1 MISEPKLKQAT
12 VTPVPLRAKP
22 NEMGL
27 RGKGGAAERAS
38 FRRETETNDT
48 ELATTQVK
56 LKRAQGECLGIR
68 SRRRT

>member
-1 MISEPKLKQAT
+1 MISEPKSEQGT
-12 VTPVPLRAKP
+12 VTPVPLRAEP
-22 NEMGL
+22 SEAGL

-38 FRRETETNDT
+38 FHREAETSDT

-56 LKRAQGECLGIR
+56 LERAQGECLGIR